1 MAQEHAKQLLQ
12 QGIAAARNSQPEAAR
27 ELLQRAIQ
35 LDPENETAWL
45 WLSSVARDNKE
56 RRFCLK
62 QLLAL
67 NPNNE
72 HAIKGLRALGVE
84 VGASVQEGGAETAG
98 SIPVL
103 AEDKFTRLQPA
114 LDDILRRHSSEPPDA
129 LNITWAPKRRRRY
142 GEGGAERL
150 RRATYATAAVVVV
163 GAVIG
168 LVVLLA
174 ALGVLDSDDGTEVA
188 ALATRVPSATPTL
201 TLTPTPGG
209 ATPTPLPL
217 EVAAILTSTPAGLP
231 RGVAAGN
238 AFEFRPTAIYP
249 RVDAA
254 VANAIQDAV
263 NYYSVGEYDLAVGTL
278 EAEHVLSGDHCYP
291 AVVYY
296 EALSHAEKGNPA
308 DLNRAERILTE
319 ALAYQPPNARFSSC
333 QDSPLIFAGLAH
345 VSYLQGGGKLNSALS
360 WSSRALA
367 ADPKLVPASVTKA
380 RVELAQGQIATAWS
394 TINAALTES
403 PGDVNLLIMLA
414 EIELANGQANTALD
428 VIRQAL
434 YVEPASQMALRLQ
447 ARTTLMLAEQ
457 SPGDEESRQARYGLA
472 VLSAQTLLLYYP
484 GDPLGYLL
492 LARARVGEG
501 NYRMAETALNHV
513 LTAQADLPDEAT
525 DVVQEAYRIRG
536 DLFYRQGRL
545 LDARADL
552 RRVVPSGDRAVDS
565 AVNLTLAEIDFRLGE
580 YASGLNRVE
589 QLLVDEPEKASYRL
603 LKARALVELCTFYP
617 DELSCDYRDMFAEL
631 DDALITALASDA
643 QRADAY
649 SYRGQARY
657 WLTMRNRS
665 LDDDERDLE
674 LRLALNDIDQA
685 LAVRQRAVDHYF
697 RGLLLAELAEP
708 VPALNEFEWVMLW
721 HTRYGYPFV
730 DDAFERRVVDIAQQV
745 VEELGEEA
753 LPADEPEPEEPED
766 GGEPSPTAAPASATP
781 TPTPTPAPVEPMPS
795 ATSPAGLA
803 PRVP

>member
-67 NPNNE
+67 NPDNE

-84 VGASVQEGGAETAG
+84 VGAPVQEGGVGMAG

-114 LDDILRRHSSEPPDA
+114 LDDILRRRSSEPPDA

-142 GEGGAERL
+142 GEGGAARL
-150 RRATYATAAVVVV
+150 RQATYATAAVVVL

-168 LVVLLA
+168 LVALLA
-174 ALGVLDSDDGTEVA
+174 ALGVLDGDDGPEVA
-188 ALATRVPSATPTL
+188 ALSTRVPSATPTL

-231 RGVAAGN
+231 RGVAAGS

-254 VANAIQDAV
+254 VANSIQDAV
-263 NYYSVGEYDLAVGTL
+263 NYYSVGEYDRAVGTL
-278 EAEHVLSGDHCYP
+278 EAEHALSGDHCYP
-291 AVVYY
+291 VIVYY
-296 EALSHAEKGNPA
+296 EALSHAEKGTPA

-367 ADPKLVPASVTKA
+367 ADPRLVPASVTKA

-394 TINAALTES
+394 TINAALSES

-434 YVEPASQMALRLQ
+434 YIEPASQAALQLQ

-457 SPGDEESRQARYGLA
+457 SPDEESGRARYGLA

-501 NYRMAETALNHV
+501 NYRMAETALNRI
-513 LTAQADLPDEAT
+513 LTAQADLPDETAG
-525 DVVQEAYRIRG
+525 VVQEAYRIRG

-552 RRVVPSGDRAVDS
+552 RRVVPSGDLALDS
-565 AVNLTLAEIDFRLGE
+565 AVNLSLAEIDFRLGE
-580 YASGLNRVE
+580 YGSGLNRVE
-589 QLLVDEPEKASYRL
+589 QLLVDEPENLSYRL

-617 DELSCDYRDMFAEL
+617 DELACDYRDMFAEL
-631 DDALITALASDA
+631 DDEMITALASDA

-685 LAVRQRAVDHYF
+685 LAIRQRAVEHYF

-721 HTRYGYPFV
+721 QTRYGYPFV
-730 DDAFERRVVDIAQQV
+730 DEAFERRVVDIAQQV
-745 VEELGEEA
+745 VEQLGEAAPPE
-753 LPADEPEPEEPED
+753 DVPEPEEPEES
-766 GGEPSPTAAPASATP
+766 GEPSPTAAPPTATP
-781 TPTPTPAPVEPMPS
+781 TPTATPAPTQPTPT
-795 ATSPAGLA
+795 ATSPAGMA